1 MSDSTRRTRRPA
13 TDTPSRPASPA
24 PTVAAAEISRL
35 AGVTRATVSNWR
47 RRHADFPAPVP
58 GGSET
63 RPLFDLA
70 EVQQWLRGH
79 GNTAADSP
87 VQHLRTVLRSEVAPG
102 EVAALMEFVADP
114 ARESEGAVL
123 AAVRAAV
130 TEVGVQRTLSVLAER
145 GLDGPST
152 GVYPTDQPVAALMA
166 DVLAA
171 SAAPAPRSVLDPACG
186 GGTLLLEASRIGADQ
201 LVGQDIVP
209 VQAGR
214 TAALLSSLAPEAQI
228 DIHAGDALLADAF
241 TDLEFDGVLSN
252 PPYSQR
258 DWSAD
263 ELALDPRWVYS
274 VPPRSE
280 SELAWVQHA
289 IAHLH
294 SGGTA
299 VLLLPP
305 AVAARSSGRRI
316 RMELL
321 RAGAL
326 RAVIAL
332 PPGASTPRQVGLHLW
347 VVRRPAPGI
356 SKDTLLFADTT
367 RLPNHGGEQSDW
379 QVLADTVVTAWRA
392 FDAGQDP
399 TVPDVT
405 AVVRVMDVLDDDVD
419 LTPARQVRAAVDPD
433 NASAAAHAAITRLAD
448 DLTELRAA
456 ADAVRDWESA
466 PGTVWRYVAVGNL
479 IAGKAV
485 RIVTPNSETVALDTP
500 QRPVLTGHD
509 LLASR
514 APSGL
519 SAPGASV
526 DDPIEDGDVLVSRL
540 RDDHGAAQ
548 GARVAEGPDI
558 GAVPGPGVLV
568 FRTDPTRIDP
578 WFFAG
583 FIGSPDNAAAMIGT
597 TTIRLDPA
605 RLRIPLL
612 PLPTQKTY
620 GQAFRR
626 LHHLRVTARTTTQSA
641 HTTADLIATGL
652 TAAALEP
659 FSVPE

>member
-1 MSDSTRRTRRPA
+1 MPDST
-13 TDTPSRPASPA
+13 

-47 RRHADFPAPVP
+47 RRHADFPAPVA
-58 GGSET
+58 GGSES

-79 GNTAADSP
+79 GVTAADSP
-87 VQHLRTVLRSEVAPG
+87 VQRLRTLLRAEVSP
-102 EVAALMEFVADP
+102 EDVPALMAFVADP
-114 ARESEGAVL
+114 AGPADDPVRE
-123 AAVRAAV
+123 AVRAAIG
-130 TEVGVQRTLSVLAER
+130 EVGVQQTLAVLAER

-166 DVLAA
+166 EVLAA
-171 SAAPAPRSVLDPACG
+171 ATGPAPQAVLDPSCG
-186 GGTLLLEASRIGADQ
+186 GGALLLEASRIGATRLD
-201 LVGQDIVP
+201 GQDILP

-214 TAALLSSLAPEAQI
+214 TAALLSTLAPDATA
-228 DIHAGDALLADAF
+228 DIRTGDALLADAF
-241 TDLEFDGVLSN
+241 TDVEFDGVLSN

-258 DWSAD
+258 DWGAD

-274 VPPRSE
+274 VPPRGE
-280 SELAWVQHA
+280 SELAWAQHA
-289 IAHLH
+289 LAHLRP
-294 SGGTA
+294 GATA

-332 PPGASTPRQVGLHLW
+332 PPGASTPRQVGLQLW
-347 VVRRPAPGI
+347 VLRRPGPGLPA
-356 SKDTLLFADTT
+356 DTLLFADTT
-367 RLPNHGGEQSDW
+367 RLPNHGGDQPDW
-379 QVLADTVVTAWRA
+379 PVLAATVIDTWRA
-392 FDAGQDP
+392 FDRGDAEAA
-399 TVPDVT
+399 TVSDVT

-433 NASAAAHAAITRLAD
+433 NASAAARAAIGQLGEN
-448 DLTELRAA
+448 LTELRDVAE
-456 ADAVRDWESA
+456 AVRAWDSA

-479 IAGKAV
+479 ITGKAV
-485 RIVTPNSETVALDTP
+485 RIVTSATDDAAADDTP

-509 LLASR
+509 LLDSR

-519 SAPGASV
+519 TAPGAPV
-526 DDPIEDGDVLVSRL
+526 GEPIEAGDVLVSRL

-548 GARVAEGPDI
+548 GARVAEGADI
-558 GAVPGPGVLV
+558 GAVPGAGVLV
-568 FRTDPTRIDP
+568 FRTDPARVDP

-583 FIGSPDNAAAMIGT
+583 FIGSPDNAAAMYGT

-612 PLPTQKTY
+612 PLPDQQRY
-620 GQAFRR
+620 GAAFRR
-626 LHHLRVTARTTTQSA
+626 LHHLRVAARTTATTA
-641 HTTADLIATGL
+641 RTTADLIATGL
-652 TAAALEP
+652 TAGALEP
-659 FSVPE
+659 PKG

>member
-1 MSDSTRRTRRPA
+1 MPDST
-13 TDTPSRPASPA
+13 

-58 GGSET
+58 GGSES

-79 GNTAADSP
+79 GITAADSP
-87 VQHLRTVLRSEVAPG
+87 VQRLRTLLRSEVAPEG
-102 EVAALMEFVADP
+102 VVELMEFVADP
-114 ARESEGAVL
+114 AAEAADSVR
-123 AAVRAAV
+123 AAVRAAIDA
-130 TEVGVQRTLSVLAER
+130 VGVQQTLAVLSER

-171 SAAPAPRSVLDPACG
+171 AVSPSPRSVLDPSCG
-186 GGTLLLEASRIGADQ
+186 GGTLLLEAARIGAVE
-201 LVGQDIVP
+201 LHGQDILP

-214 TAALLSSLAPEAQI
+214 TAAVLSTLVPQADT
-228 DIHAGDALLADAF
+228 DIRAGDALLADAF
-241 TDLEFDGVLSN
+241 TDLEFDAVLSN

-258 DWSAD
+258 DWGAD

-280 SELAWVQHA
+280 SELAWAQHA
-289 IAHLH
+289 LAHLRP
-294 SGGTA
+294 GATA

-326 RAVIAL
+326 RAVVAL
-332 PPGASTPRQVGLHLW
+332 PPGASTPRQVGLQLW
-347 VVRRPAPGI
+347 ILRRPGI
-356 SKDTLLFADTT
+356 GNPADTLLFADTT
-367 RLPNHGGEQSDW
+367 RLPNAGGEQPDW
-379 QVLADTVVTAWRA
+379 PTLARTVVEAWQAFDKGDADTA
-392 FDAGQDP
+392 
-399 TVPDVT
+399 TVADVT

-419 LTPARQVRAAVDPD
+419 LTPARHVRAVVDPGS
-433 NASAAAHAAITRLAD
+433 ASASARAAIGVLAEYLTDLHAAA
-448 DLTELRAA
+448 E
-456 ADAVRDWESA
+456 AVRDWNSA

-485 RIVTPNSETVALDTP
+485 RIVSTTPEQPPADTP

-509 LLASR
+509 LLAGR
-514 APSGL
+514 GPSGIT
-519 SAPGASV
+519 APGAPV
-526 DDPIEDGDVLVSRL
+526 GEPIQEDDVLVSRL

-548 GARVAEGPDI
+548 GARVAEGADI
-558 GAVPGPGVLV
+558 GAAPGPGVLV
-568 FRTDPTRIDP
+568 FRTDPTRVDP

-583 FIGSPDNAAAMIGT
+583 FIGSPDNAAAMFGT

-612 PLPTQKTY
+612 PLADQQRY
-620 GQAFRR
+620 GAAFRN
-626 LHHLRVTARTTTQSA
+626 LHQLRVAARTAAETAGTA
-641 HTTADLIATGL
+641 ADLIATGL
-652 TAAALEP
+652 TAGALEP
-659 FSVPE
+659 KDTQGAR

>member
-1 MSDSTRRTRRPA
+1 MPDST
-13 TDTPSRPASPA
+13 

-58 GGSET
+58 GGSEK

-79 GNTAADSP
+79 GVTAADSP
-87 VQHLRTVLRSEVAPG
+87 VQRLRTLLRSEVAPD
-102 EVAALMEFVADP
+102 EVVALMAFVADKRAKAADP
-114 ARESEGAVL
+114 VRKAIREAID
-123 AAVRAAV
+123 
-130 TEVGVQRTLSVLAER
+130 EVGVTQTLAVLSER

-166 DVLAA
+166 DLLAA
-171 SAAPAPRSVLDPACG
+171 ATSPTPSSVLDPACG
-186 GGTLLLEASRIGADQ
+186 GGTLLLEAARIGATQ
-201 LVGQDIVP
+201 LNGQDILP

-214 TAALLSSLAPEAQI
+214 TAAALGVLVPQAKS
-228 DIHAGDALLADAF
+228 DIRAGDALLADAF
-241 TDLEFDGVLSN
+241 PETEFDAVISN

-258 DWSAD
+258 DWGAD

-274 VPPRSE
+274 VPPRGE
-280 SELAWVQHA
+280 SELAWAQHA
-289 IAHLH
+289 LAHLRP
-294 SGGTA
+294 GATA

-332 PPGASTPRQVGLHLW
+332 PPGASTPRQVGLQLW
-347 VVRRPAPGI
+347 VLRRSGVGSPG
-356 SKDTLLFADTT
+356 DTLLFADTT
-367 RLPNHGGEQSDW
+367 RLPNRGDQPDW
-379 QVLADTVVTAWRA
+379 QHLATTVVESWRA
-392 FDAGQDP
+392 FDAGDAQAA

-419 LTPARQVRAAVDPD
+419 LTPARQVRAAVDPG
-433 NASAAAHAAITRLAD
+433 NASAAAHTAIGALGD
-448 DLTELRAA
+448 HLGELRAVA
-456 ADAVRDWESA
+456 EAVREWDSA
-466 PGTVWRYVAVGNL
+466 PGTDWRYVAVGNL

-485 RIVTPNSETVALDTP
+485 RIVTATTDPAPADDA
-500 QRPVLTGHD
+500 RPVLTGHD
-509 LLASR
+509 LLGSR
-514 APSGL
+514 NPSGITT
-519 SAPGASV
+519 PGSPV
-526 DDPIEDGDVLVSRL
+526 GEPIEEGDVLVSRL

-548 GARVAEGPDI
+548 GARVAEGADI

-568 FRTDPTRIDP
+568 FRTDPARVDP

-583 FIGSPDNAAAMIGT
+583 FIGSPDNAAAMFGT

-612 PLPTQKTY
+612 PIAEQQRY
-620 GQAFRR
+620 GAAFRR
-626 LHHLRVTARTTTQSA
+626 LHQLRVSARTTAEAARTA
-641 HTTADLIATGL
+641 ADLIATGL
-652 TAAALEP
+652 TAGALEP
-659 FSVPE
+659 PAK

>member
-1 MSDSTRRTRRPA
+1 MPDST
-13 TDTPSRPASPA
+13 

-58 GGSET
+58 GGSEK

-79 GNTAADSP
+79 GVTAADSP
-87 VQHLRTVLRSEVAPG
+87 VQRLRTLLRSEVAPD
-102 EVAALMEFVADP
+102 EVVALMAFVADKRAKAADP
-114 ARESEGAVL
+114 VREAIREAID
-123 AAVRAAV
+123 
-130 TEVGVQRTLSVLAER
+130 EVGVTQTLAVLSER

-166 DVLAA
+166 DLLAA
-171 SAAPAPRSVLDPACG
+171 ATSPTPSSVLDPSCG
-186 GGTLLLEASRIGADQ
+186 GGTLLLEAARIGATK
-201 LVGQDIVP
+201 LNGQDILP

-214 TAALLSSLAPEAQI
+214 TAAALGILVPQAKS
-228 DIHAGDALLADAF
+228 DIRAGDALLADAF
-241 TDLEFDGVLSN
+241 PETEFDAVISN

-258 DWSAD
+258 DWGAD
-263 ELALDPRWVYS
+263 ELALDARWVYS
-274 VPPRSE
+274 VPPRGE
-280 SELAWVQHA
+280 SELAWAQHA
-289 IAHLH
+289 LAHLRP
-294 SGGTA
+294 GATA

-332 PPGASTPRQVGLHLW
+332 PPGVSTPRQVGLQLW
-347 VVRRPAPGI
+347 VLRRPGVGSPG
-356 SKDTLLFADTT
+356 DTLLFADTT
-367 RLPNHGGEQSDW
+367 RLPNRGDQPDW
-379 QVLADTVVTAWRA
+379 QHLSTTVLESWRA
-392 FDAGQDP
+392 FDAGEARAA

-419 LTPARQVRAAVDPD
+419 LTPARQVRAAVDPG
-433 NASAAAHAAITRLAD
+433 NASAAAHTAIGALGDRLG
-448 DLTELRAA
+448 ELRAVA
-456 ADAVRDWESA
+456 ETVREWDSA
-466 PGTVWRYVAVGNL
+466 PGADWRYVAVGNL

-485 RIVTPNSETVALDTP
+485 RIVTATTDPAPVDDA
-500 QRPVLTGHD
+500 RPVLMGHD
-509 LLASR
+509 LLGSR
-514 APSGL
+514 NPSGITT
-519 SAPGASV
+519 PGAPV
-526 DDPIEDGDVLVSRL
+526 GEPIEEGDVLVSRL

-548 GARVAEGPDI
+548 GARVAEGADI

-568 FRTDPTRIDP
+568 FRTDPARVDP

-583 FIGSPDNAAAMIGT
+583 FIGSPDNAAAMFGT

-612 PLPTQKTY
+612 PIAAQQRY
-620 GQAFRR
+620 GAAFRR
-626 LHHLRVTARTTTQSA
+626 LHQLRVSARTTA
-641 HTTADLIATGL
+641 EAARAAADLIATGL

-659 FSVPE
+659 PAK

>member
-1 MSDSTRRTRRPA
+1 MPDST
-13 TDTPSRPASPA
+13 

-58 GGSET
+58 GGSEK

-70 EVQQWLRGH
+70 EVRQWLRGH
-79 GNTAADSP
+79 GITAADSP
-87 VQHLRTVLRSEVAPG
+87 VQRLRTLLRAEVAPD
-102 EVAALMEFVADP
+102 EVVALMAFVGDP
-114 ARESEGAVL
+114 RAKATDTVRVAIREAVD
-123 AAVRAAV
+123 
-130 TEVGVQRTLSVLAER
+130 EVGVGQTLAVLSER

-152 GVYPTDQPVAALMA
+152 GVYPTDQLVAALMA
-166 DVLAA
+166 DLLAA
-171 SAAPAPRSVLDPACG
+171 ATSPAPNSVLDPACG
-186 GGTLLLEASRIGADQ
+186 GGTLLLEATRLGATQ
-201 LVGQDIVP
+201 LSGQDILP
-209 VQAGR
+209 VQAAR
-214 TAALLSSLAPEAQI
+214 TAAALGTLAPRAKA
-228 DIHAGDALLADAF
+228 DIRAGDALLADAF
-241 TDLEFDGVLSN
+241 PDAEFDAVLSN

-258 DWSAD
+258 DWGAD

-274 VPPRSE
+274 VPPRGE
-280 SELAWVQHA
+280 SELAWAQHA
-289 IAHLH
+289 LAHLRP
-294 SGGTA
+294 GATA

-332 PPGASTPRQVGLHLW
+332 PPGASTPRQVGLQLW
-347 VVRRPAPGI
+347 VLRRPGVGSPG
-356 SKDTLLFADTT
+356 DTLLFADTT
-367 RLPNHGGEQSDW
+367 RLPNRGGQPDW
-379 QVLADTVVTAWRA
+379 PQLASTVLESWRE
-392 FDAGQDP
+392 FDSGDAQAA

-419 LTPARQVRAAVDPD
+419 LTPARQVRAAVDPG
-433 NASAAAHAAITRLAD
+433 NASAAAHLAIGVLGERLG
-448 DLTELRAA
+448 ELRSVAET
-456 ADAVRDWESA
+456 VREWNSGSGTDWR
-466 PGTVWRYVAVGNL
+466 PVAVGNL

-485 RIVTPNSETVALDTP
+485 RIVTATTDPAPADEP

-509 LLASR
+509 LLAGR
-514 APSGL
+514 APSGVTT
-519 SAPGASV
+519 PGSPV
-526 DDPIEDGDVLVSRL
+526 GEPIEEGDVLVSRL

-548 GARVAEGPDI
+548 GARVAEGTDL

-568 FRTDPTRIDP
+568 FRTDPARVDP

-583 FIGSPDNAAAMIGT
+583 FIGSPDNAAAMYGT

-612 PLPTQKTY
+612 PIAEQQRF
-620 GQAFRR
+620 GSAFRR
-626 LHHLRVTARTTTQSA
+626 LHQLRVTA
-641 HTTADLIATGL
+641 HTAAAAARDAADLIATGL
-652 TAAALEP
+652 TAGALEP
-659 FSVPE
+659 PTG